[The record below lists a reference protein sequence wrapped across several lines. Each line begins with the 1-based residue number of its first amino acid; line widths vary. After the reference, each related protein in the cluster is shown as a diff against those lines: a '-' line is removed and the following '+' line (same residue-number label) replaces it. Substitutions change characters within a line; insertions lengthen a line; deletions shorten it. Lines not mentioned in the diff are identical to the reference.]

1 MLFARIR
8 GGPLRVARRTPPGMR
23 EFSEGRSLFSKV
35 GQPSW
40 GDMLRSAESG
50 QTSGESGQT
59 SAESGQTFAESGQTS
74 GESGQ
79 TSGES
84 GQTSGESGQTSGE
97 SGQTSGESG
106 QTFAESGQVSGESGQ
121 ASGESGQTSGEG
133 EQAPEAL
140 SRRFVEV
147 DAARGAKRKGIWSL
161 IILAPMDQR
170 ITASHRALGA
180 TRRRAR

>member
-40 GDMLRSAESG
+40 GDMLRSA
-50 QTSGESGQT
+50 
-59 SAESGQTFAESGQTS
+59 
-74 GESGQ
+74 
-79 TSGES
+79 
-84 GQTSGESGQTSGE
+84 ESGQTSGE

>member
-1 MLFARIR
+1 MERRPRKPGSRFPNAERQRLNGRRLAEARQMLFARIR

-59 SAESGQTFAESGQTS
+59 SA
-74 GESGQ
+74 
-79 TSGES
+79 
-84 GQTSGESGQTSGE
+84 
-97 SGQTSGESG
+97 ESG